1 MATPT
6 YDFISGLSNLRAWWP
21 LDDGDPT
28 NEEVGGLDVTLTGS
42 PTTGVDM
49 GFTAGDTGITFT
61 ESTQYA
67 SRAHNAAFNA
77 GTGDWSI
84 AFWGIIPTSSATTRY
99 LIGHDGNG
107 DAGSWDIK
115 HQNSLL
121 QSRFAGLTTGNASFT
136 PNSSVKFIVY
146 NFDRDGNETRY
157 IDGSLIY
164 TADISSASATD
175 VSVTK
180 TLYLARRETSGYG
193 TVSMA
198 HVVLRAGLWTTTEMS
213 GAMAARLQAVATDAP
228 AGLTTVTGAA
238 LTAKPKVNA
247 PAGLATVTGAA
258 TNVGFSSS
266 SAAAGVALMQAWAT
280 DWESSELLLAADA
293 VPLEMLALPAS
304 TAVANQPV
312 PSVSVN
318 AGLATMRL
326 RTYGKAIVPS
336 GPTVQRIPGGSIYVG
351 NPTGSIRI

>member
-6 YDFISGLSNLRAWWP
+6 ETFIGGLSNLRAHWP

-28 NEEVGGLDVTLTGS
+28 NELVGGLDLTLTGS

-49 GFTAGDTGITFT
+49 GFAAGDTGITFT
-61 ESTQYA
+61 ESTQWA
-67 SRAHNAAFNA
+67 SRAHDAAFNA
-77 GTGDWSI
+77 GTGDWSV
-84 AFWGIIPTSSATTRY
+84 AFWGVIPTSNTTTRY
-99 LIGHDGNG
+99 LVCHDGNG

-115 HQNSLL
+115 HTSSLF
-121 QSRFAGLTTGNASFT
+121 QTRFAGITPGNSSFT
-136 PNSSVKFIVY
+136 PNGSVKFLVF
-146 NFDRDGNETRY
+146 NWDRDGNHTRY
-157 IDGSLIY
+157 IDGTLTY
-164 TADISSASATD
+164 TADISSGSATD

-180 TLYLARRETSGYG
+180 ILYLARRETAGQG

-213 GAMAARLQAVATDAP
+213 GAMAARLEGVETDAP
-228 AGLTTVTGAA
+228 AGLTTITGAA
-238 LTAKPKVNA
+238 LTAAPKVNA
-247 PAGLATVTGAA
+247 PAGVATVTGAA

-326 RTYGKAIVPS
+326 RTYGKAIVPA